1 MLLTTLILMAVVL
14 STSANVVPRPSTD
27 QVRTDPDILE
37 KYSQIFREDE
47 FTRIGRGIP
56 DMKKDPCK
64 RT

>member
-1 MLLTTLILMAVVL
+1 MSLTTLILLAAVL
-14 STSANVVPRPSTD
+14 STFANVVPRSNTD

-37 KYSQIFREDE
+37 KYSQIFREE
-47 FTRIGRGIP
+47 QMTRIGRGIP